1 MQAIIRSLAALIP
14 CLLCAALPVT
24 ALATGATAD
33 KGSSIP
39 LFLDTPAG
47 SPGLTLPRRSR
58 AAADSADLGAVER
71 LREVAINPR
80 AIDPARLDVGDRL
93 RLVLFADT
101 IVEATVDSITEDSNG
116 VIAIRARV
124 DGSPPGHVL
133 LSVAE
138 DRVLGDIALP
148 GSGEV
153 YRITHLGQGFDHVVE
168 DLDPAARN
176 TLAGSEPRLPPA
188 PPVGPAPLTQNAPQ
202 SAPGPVTLDVMIVYT
217 PAARAWADR
226 YANGIHSVISQ
237 AMQKGQL
244 ALDSSALDIH
254 LRLVHSAQVD
264 YTESQDPGMDLDRLT
279 FHAGHDPW
287 GWEGSPRY
295 MDEVHQW
302 RDRYGADL
310 VTLVARRDDTGGI
323 GWLLGEPTGWPEFGF
338 SVVRVQQAHDTFTYI
353 HEAGHNL
360 GAGHHNAQLAQPGPG
375 LHNHSG
381 GWRWIGDDGG
391 AYASVM
397 TYGSGQFFRDGRT
410 HRETPYFSSPA
421 VFHQGVSAGD
431 RRDGDNARTLRET
444 GAVVASYRA
453 APTSQ
458 PEPLI
463 FSSGFE

>member
-1 MQAIIRSLAALIP
+1 
-14 CLLCAALPVT
+14 
-24 ALATGATAD
+24 
-33 KGSSIP
+33 
-39 LFLDTPAG
+39 
-47 SPGLTLPRRSR
+47 
-58 AAADSADLGAVER
+58 
-71 LREVAINPR
+71 
-80 AIDPARLDVGDRL
+80 
-93 RLVLFADT
+93 
-101 IVEATVDSITEDSNG
+101 
-116 VIAIRARV
+116 
-124 DGSPPGHVL
+124 
-133 LSVAE
+133 
-138 DRVLGDIALP
+138 
-148 GSGEV
+148 
-153 YRITHLGQGFDHVVE
+153 
-168 DLDPAARN
+168 
-176 TLAGSEPRLPPA
+176 
-188 PPVGPAPLTQNAPQ
+188 
-202 SAPGPVTLDVMIVYT
+202 
-217 PAARAWADR
+217 
-226 YANGIHSVISQ
+226 
-237 AMQKGQL
+237 
-244 ALDSSALDIH
+244 
-254 LRLVHSAQVD
+254 VHSAQVD